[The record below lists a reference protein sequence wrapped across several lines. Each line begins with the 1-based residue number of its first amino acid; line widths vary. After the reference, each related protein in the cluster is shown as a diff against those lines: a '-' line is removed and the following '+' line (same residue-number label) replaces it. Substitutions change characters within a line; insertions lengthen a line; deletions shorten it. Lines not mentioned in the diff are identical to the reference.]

1 MILKEKYKDVINLEY
16 IRIVL
21 EKKLLS
27 LGLSWSKTAS
37 KEKVKKI
44 EIEIPVKE
52 NGEFDIE
59 KQNEIVE
66 NYNKIENLKKYMLET
81 LKKIENVEIELSY

>member
-16 IRIVL
+16 VRIVL

-27 LGLSWSKTAS
+27 LGLSWSKTAA

-66 NYNKIENLKKYMLET
+66 KHNKIENLKKDILRMLKE
-81 LKKIENVEIELSY
+81 IENIEIEPNY